1 MNNIKGKRMR
11 RVCLTILMLG
21 FLQLTAK
28 EIEKEKNEK
37 PEKVYICLGVE
48 GYYPQERG
56 NIFVQS
62 NNYLTIKGEFD
73 ENTIKSSFIKKVRKQ
88 FYNFSKRGE
97 VTLIVC
103 ETTKEAR
110 KVQRTINKHKHSLH
124 TRRITF
130 TKHDF

>member
-1 MNNIKGKRMR
+1 MKSLKTFPKGGVHPGDFKDLTNKEPIRNAAIK
-11 RVCLTILMLG
+11 
-21 FLQLTAK
+21 
-28 EIEKEKNEK
+28 
-37 PEKVYICLGVE
+37 
-48 GYYPQERG
+48 
-56 NIFVQS
+56 
-62 NNYLTIKGEFD
+62 D
-73 ENTIKSSFIKKVRKQ
+73 SFINKIRKQ

-103 ETTKEAR
+103 ESTKEAR